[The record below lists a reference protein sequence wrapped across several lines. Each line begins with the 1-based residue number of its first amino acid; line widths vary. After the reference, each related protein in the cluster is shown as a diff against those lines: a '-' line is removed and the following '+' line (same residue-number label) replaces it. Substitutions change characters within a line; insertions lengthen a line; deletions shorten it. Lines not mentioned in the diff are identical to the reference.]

1 MKHIVNELIMKGEA
15 IALSDNEYIILPIE
29 KGVKQKVSDEEIEE
43 RRRTLIR
50 TILDA
55 QHRIYSL
62 EKEAERLARKH
73 SREKLQDILQDID
86 ILRNKLK
93 RVKEEVSTKNPI
105 EIYFLMP
112 EYTDEISSIHDT
124 LRDITRKIRKLS

>member
-29 KGVKQKVSDEEIEE
+29 KGVKQKVSDEEIEG

-112 EYTDEISSIHDT
+112 EYTDEIGSIHDT